1 MRRLLVGLS
10 VLCGSLSVL
19 NAPAT
24 AQVSVQL
31 GWPGV
36 HIGINLP
43 VYPELVPVPGYP
55 VYYAPRLP
63 SNYFFYDG
71 YYWVYYGDD
80 WYMSSWYN
88 GPWMLVEPDYVPI
101 YVLRVPV
108 RYYRQPP
115 PYFRSWHADA
125 PPRWGDRWGDVWER
139 EHHGWDR
146 WNHRNAP
153 PPAPLPRYQRD
164 YRGDRYPQQIEQQR
178 ELHDQ
183 HYRYRSVDPD
193 VRRIDRVQPGN
204 GMPAPQP
211 STRSRP
217 QPNQP
222 REWQR
227 EDQREWP
234 RDNPR
239 DGRDPRDDRRSVPRE
254 APRDAPRDVPR
265 ESPRW
270 HDDDAPPERGHKS
283 RDDRGEMRQ
292 PGRVMVAPDAPA
304 PRQRATVM
312 PEPRPVPYQNAA
324 PRGAAPDSAPPP
336 RERGRS
342 RDRDQDDS
350 PRSDR
355 DRGNNDRGHNDRD
368 DRDRR

>member
-183 HYRYRSVDPD
+183 HYRYRPVDPD

-227 EDQREWP
+227 EDQR
-234 RDNPR
+234 
-239 DGRDPRDDRRSVPRE
+239 DGRDPRDDHRSVPRDT
-254 APRDAPRDVPR
+254 PH

-270 HDDDAPPERGHKS
+270 HDDDAPPERSHKS

-292 PGRVMVAPDAPA
+292 PGHTMVAPDAPAPSAQPA

-312 PEPRPVPYQNAA
+312 PEPRPVPYQSAA
-324 PRGAAPDSAPPP
+324 PRSAAPDSAPPP
-336 RERGRS
+336 RERGHS
-342 RDRDQDDS
+342 RDRDQDDN

-355 DRGNNDRGHNDRD
+355 DRGYNDRGNSDRGDRD
-368 DRDRR
+368 HR

>member
-71 YYWVYYGDD
+71 YYWLYYGDD

-227 EDQREWP
+227 EDQR
-234 RDNPR
+234 
-239 DGRDPRDDRRSVPRE
+239 DGRDPRDDHRSVPRDT
-254 APRDAPRDVPR
+254 PH

-270 HDDDAPPERGHKS
+270 HDDDAPPERSHKS

-292 PGRVMVAPDAPA
+292 PGHTMVAPDAPAPSAQPA

-355 DRGNNDRGHNDRD
+355 DRGYNDRGNSDRGDRD
-368 DRDRR
+368 HR